1 MEETANLEQLVHEN
15 EFCAVIE
22 VCNGVSPRKLVDKAF
37 QARLARSRIR
47 RINPDIAVMAGI
59 LAFRTYLD
67 NFDIRGYGIDFI
79 RRIPGYEHE
88 HAEEVLASMTGTD
101 ISPRD
106 RHIAGVLLALARIG
120 EPLEQ
125 LLYPARWHEFRK
137 KFPVLTAN
145 CRSPEQYCNYIQN
158 AKGEI
163 LQRYALRHCAEA
175 VPEAHTAGPYS
186 FTRRGFHRD
195 IDIALI
201 GDRETI
207 ITGLNDPR
215 YFRKAETPI
224 LLPS

>member
-1 MEETANLEQLVHEN
+1 LIIQPDLEQLLREN

-22 VCNGVSPRKLVDKAF
+22 VCNGISPRKIGEKAF
-37 QARLARSRIR
+37 QARLAREHIR
-47 RINPDIAVMAGI
+47 KTSPYIAVIAGI
-59 LAFRTYLD
+59 LAFRTRLSETD
-67 NFDIRGYGIDFI
+67 TSTYGLDFI
-79 RRIPGYEHE
+79 RQIPSYEPL
-88 HAEEVLASMTGTD
+88 HAEQVLKSMTGPETP
-101 ISPRD
+101 PRE
-106 RHIAGVLLALARIG
+106 RHIANVLLALVRRG

-125 LLYPARWHEFRK
+125 LLYPARWRQFRR
-137 KFPVLTAN
+137 KFPFLAGN
-145 CRSPEQYCNYIQN
+145 CRSPEQYCTYIQN

-175 VPEAHTAGPYS
+175 VPEATAIGPYS
-186 FTRRGFHRD
+186 FTKKGFHRD

-207 ITGLNDPR
+207 MTELNDPR